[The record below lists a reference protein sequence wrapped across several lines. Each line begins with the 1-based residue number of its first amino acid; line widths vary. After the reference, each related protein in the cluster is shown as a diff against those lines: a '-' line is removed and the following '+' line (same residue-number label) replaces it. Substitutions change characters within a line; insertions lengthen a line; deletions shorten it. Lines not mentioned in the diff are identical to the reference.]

1 MAPVIGLTKMA
12 TPSTNPEKEKAHT
25 ITITPEIVEYL
36 RESLR
41 LLPKKSPQ
49 REAIDAAMYAGAAV

>member
-1 MAPVIGLTKMA
+1 MA

-36 RESLR
+36 RD
-41 LLPKKSPQ
+41 
-49 REAIDAAMYAGAAV
+49 IAAKIIS